1 MRVPW
6 TGRLTATLLA
16 LLVVVPVAVRAEDAS
31 QSDVERVQGEI
42 DALSAELDA
51 LDAGDP
57 QVERFRAQADELRED
72 LIYLKVK
79 MRRHRESGAPGTG
92 VSRGEV
98 VDLQESVADLRSDL
112 ARALGAE
119 EELRI
124 PEGTAIQ
131 VRLDDPI
138 SSRTARVEDR
148 VDATLLEAVKVDGE
162 IAIPAGSSVRGLV
175 LAAEPAQRPSK
186 AGRLELTFDAVYL
199 DDGRHEMQARVVEF
213 REGSGAGRK
222 AGIGAAVGAIV
233 GGILGGKD
241 GAVAGILVGGGGAVV
256 ASKGEDVELP
266 TGTVVTLRLDRALI
280 VPAR

>member
-1 MRVPW
+1 
-6 TGRLTATLLA
+6 
-16 LLVVVPVAVRAEDAS
+16 
-31 QSDVERVQGEI
+31 
-42 DALSAELDA
+42 
-51 LDAGDP
+51 
-57 QVERFRAQADELRED
+57 
-72 LIYLKVK
+72 
-79 MRRHRESGAPGTG
+79 MRRHSESGAAGTG

-98 VDLQESVADLRSDL
+98 VDLREHVSDVRSEL
-112 ARALGAE
+112 ARAFGAA

-131 VRLDDPI
+131 VRLDAAL

-148 VDATLLEAVKVDGE
+148 VDATLIEAVKVNGE
-162 IAIPAGSSVRGLV
+162 IAIPAGTSVRGLV
-175 LAAEPAQRPSK
+175 LAAEPAERPSK

-199 DDGRHEMQARVVEF
+199 DDGRHDMQARVVEF

-241 GAVAGILVGGGGAVV
+241 GAIAGILVGGGGAVV

-266 TGTVVTLRLDRALI
+266 TGTVVTLRLDRPLI
-280 VPAR
+280 VPAS